1 MKTHTPFEA
10 LKAAVNAARSQSNF
24 AKKLG
29 VSQPAVWKWLQSS
42 KKLPAEHVLTVEKLF
57 GISRHELRPDIYP
70 VDLAPTPEQRERF
83 LAVDM
88 DTPVAGI

>member
-1 MKTHTPFEA
+1 MEKKTPYQA
-10 LKAAVNAARSQSNF
+10 LQAAVTAARSQRNF

-29 VSQPAVWKWLQSS
+29 VAQTTVWKWLQSS